1 MKIIAL
7 SDCHYKFHCASN
19 TDKESANKLISFLKS
34 IPGKYDLMVLS
45 GDIFDFW
52 LEGKFT
58 VVKQYFPVLCA
69 LSAIKESGTRIVYI
83 SGNHDFWFGNFLSDY
98 IGCEIHPD
106 GFTINT
112 DGKKIR
118 FEHGDTR
125 TFNDLRYQLYRKVIR
140 WKAVHKIASFLHPDL
155 ALTIGSRFSRTS
167 RQRKDSQEL
176 VDKKSKGLKNYA
188 KWLIEH
194 KKADIVVLGHSHQP
208 VWETMG
214 NGSYLNCGDWITY
227 YSYVEIDAGKPALKE
242 YNIKNE
248 QI

>member
-19 TDKESANKLISFLKS
+19 ADKESANKLISFLKS

-98 IGCEIHPD
+98 NGCEIHPD
-106 GFTINT
+106 GFTLNT

-140 WKAVHKIASFLHPDL
+140 
-155 ALTIGSRFSRTS
+155 
-167 RQRKDSQEL
+167 
-176 VDKKSKGLKNYA
+176 
-188 KWLIEH
+188 
-194 KKADIVVLGHSHQP
+194 
-208 VWETMG
+208 
-214 NGSYLNCGDWITY
+214 
-227 YSYVEIDAGKPALKE
+227 
-242 YNIKNE
+242 
-248 QI
+248 